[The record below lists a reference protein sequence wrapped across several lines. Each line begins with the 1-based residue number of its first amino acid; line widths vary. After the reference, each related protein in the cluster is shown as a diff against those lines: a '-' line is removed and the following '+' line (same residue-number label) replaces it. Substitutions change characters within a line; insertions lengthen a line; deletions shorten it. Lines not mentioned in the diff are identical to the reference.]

1 MTDGSH
7 QQRRDTDGLVPV
19 TEPGVPPA
27 ETGDPERLSQA
38 IAELAEEELPP
49 TARRR
54 MLGRLVRQVR
64 TSGAG
69 AGRMIRP
76 KVAIQWMIDTVGQI
90 APYVPIRDL
99 ETLRRHHPDLDDETI
114 ADRLVRNAARA
125 TAGIGAAGGGVSA
138 IEWAV
143 PPTLLSTPVLLAT
156 ETVAVVAVELKLIG
170 ELHEIYG
177 QSVPGTATERAV
189 SMLQSWSGQ
198 RGVNPLLPGAG
209 VGAVLGTAARRELR
223 ETLLKRFGRNLTTLG
238 PLLTGAA
245 VASYLNRR
253 ATRALGDRLREDLRR
268 HRPEITHM
276 PRTIGGTDG
285 KKRS

>member
-1 MTDGSH
+1 MTDASNE
-7 QQRRDTDGLVPV
+7 QRTTAEDVVPA
-19 TEPGVPPA
+19 TEPGVPA
-27 ETGDPERLSQA
+27 AGTGDPERLSQA
-38 IAELAEEELPP
+38 IAGLAEEELPTP
-49 TARRR
+49 VRRR
-54 MLGRLVRQVR
+54 LLGRLVQSVR
-64 TSGAG
+64 TSG

-76 KVAIQWMIDTVGQI
+76 KVAIQWMVDTVHQI

-99 ETLRRHHPDLDDETI
+99 ETLRRHHPGLTDEEL
-114 ADRLVRNAARA
+114 AERLVRNASRA
-125 TAGIGAAGGGVSA
+125 TAGIGAAGGGVAA

-156 ETVAVVAVELKLIG
+156 ETVAVVSVELKLIG

-177 QSVPGTATERAV
+177 QPVTGSATERAV
-189 SMLQSWSGQ
+189 AMLQSWSSQ

-223 ETLLKRFGRNLTTLG
+223 DMLLKRFGRNLTTLG

-253 ATRALGDRLREDLRR
+253 ATRGLGDRLREDLRTSR
-268 HRPEITHM
+268 AKLGGHA
-276 PRTIGGTDG
+276 PRSIG
-285 KKRS
+285 KS

>member
-1 MTDGSH
+1 MTDASH
-7 QQRRDTDGLVPV
+7 QQRRDTDDLVPV

-38 IAELAEEELPP
+38 LAELAEEELPP
-49 TARRR
+49 TVRRR
-54 MLGRLVRQVR
+54 LLGRLVQQVR
-64 TSGAG
+64 TGG

-90 APYVPIRDL
+90 APYVPVRDL
-99 ETLRRHHPDLDDETI
+99 ETLRRHHPGLDDEEL
-114 ADRLVRNAARA
+114 ADRLVRNASRA
-125 TAGIGAAGGGVSA
+125 TASIGAAGGGVSA

-143 PPTLLSTPVLLAT
+143 PPTLLTTPVLLAT
-156 ETVAVVAVELKLIG
+156 ETVAVVSVELKLIG

-177 QSVPGTATERAV
+177 QPVSGTAGERAV

-253 ATRALGDRLREDLRR
+253 ATRSLGDRLREDLRR
-268 HRPEITHM
+268 HRPEINGR
-276 PRTIGGTDG
+276 PRSIEGTDG
-285 KKRS
+285 KTRS

>member
-1 MTDGSH
+1 MADASH
-7 QQRRDTDGLVPV
+7 QQRGDTDDLTPV

-27 ETGDPERLSQA
+27 ETGDPEKLSQA

-49 TARRR
+49 TVRRR
-54 MLGRLVRQVR
+54 LLGRLVQQVR
-64 TSGAG
+64 TGG

-99 ETLRRHHPDLDDETI
+99 ATLRLHHPGLDDEEL
-114 ADRLVRNAARA
+114 ADRLVRNASRA
-125 TAGIGAAGGGVSA
+125 TASIGAAGGGVSA

-143 PPTLLSTPVLLAT
+143 PPTLLSTPILLAT

-177 QSVPGTATERAV
+177 QSVPGTSTERAV
-189 SMLQSWSGQ
+189 SMLQAWSTQ

-253 ATRALGDRLREDLRR
+253 ATRGLGDRLREDLRR
-268 HRPEITHM
+268 RRGEIGHTHK
-276 PRTIGGTDG
+276 TIEGTDR
-285 KKRS
+285 KKHL

>member
-1 MTDGSH
+1 MTDASH
-7 QQRRDTDGLVPV
+7 QQRKDIDDLAPV

-38 IAELAEEELPP
+38 LAELADEELPP
-49 TARRR
+49 PVRRR
-54 MLGRLVRQVR
+54 LLGRLVQQVR
-64 TSGAG
+64 TSG

-76 KVAIQWMIDTVGQI
+76 KVAIQWMLDSVGQI

-99 ETLRRHHPDLDDETI
+99 ATLRQHHPGLDDEAL
-114 ADRLVRNAARA
+114 ADRLVRNASRA

-143 PPTLLSTPVLLAT
+143 PPTLLTTPVLLAT

-177 QSVPGTATERAV
+177 QPVPGTAGERAV
-189 SMLQSWSGQ
+189 SMLHAWSTQ

-223 ETLLKRFGRNLTTLG
+223 EMLLKRFGRNLTTLG

-253 ATRALGDRLREDLRR
+253 ATRGLGDRLREDLRR
-268 HRPEITHM
+268 QRREIKGS
-276 PRTIGGTDG
+276 PKIIEGTE